1 MVHMMASELWH
12 QHVHSELHQV
22 HVVGLRPVLDLDLL
36 QFHGVDVLL
45 DKFHL
50 LLTQEVL
57 DEFVEFLMDIVS
69 LVLYV

>member
-1 MVHMMASELWH
+1 MMASELWH
-12 QHVHSELHQV
+12 LN
-22 HVVGLRPVLDLDLL
+22 LDLL

-57 DEFVEFLMDIVS
+57 DEFIEFLMDIVS
-69 LVLYV
+69 LVLHV